1 MKKNTLKKFESN
13 TILTHRD
20 VLDTI
25 SVSCYKYNSC
35 KHDLSLFY
43 YSKTHFNMKVI
54 CGHMRVLKMNMKRMD
69 MTLQKS

>member
-13 TILTHRD
+13 PILTHRD

-25 SVSCYKYNSC
+25 SVSRYKYNSR

-43 YSKTHFNMKVI
+43 YSKAHFNMKVI
-54 CGHMRVLKMNMKRMD
+54 CGHMTVLKINTKSMD
-69 MTLQKS
+69 ITLQKS